1 MNDTEFERESVNDI
15 ETTPARTPA
24 QRRLQE
30 DASATNEDLP
40 VYLTDDGYPTSL
52 DHAPDVTDAGLLSN
66 GSVDGLDADLDSMP
80 GDETPI
86 SS

>member
-1 MNDTEFERESVNDI
+1 MNDNVWENENDI
-15 ETTPARTPA
+15 TAAPARTPA
-24 QRRLQE
+24 QQRLHE
-30 DASATNEDLP
+30 DTSATNEEIP
-40 VYLTDDGYPTSL
+40 VYVTNDGYPTSL

-66 GSVDGLDADLDSMP
+66 GNVAGLDADLDSMP